1 LLDLPIEAMDDA
13 EIVVGPVG
21 ALFDGN
27 GVDVGVVD
35 CVGVGVVVT
44 GAAVHDNG
52 FIVLQE
58 VERSTEKL
66 VRMASL
72 CS

>member
-1 LLDLPIEAMDDA
+1 MDDA
-13 EIVVGPVG
+13 KIVVGPAG
-21 ALFDGN
+21 ALFDRN
-27 GVDVGVVD
+27 GVDVGIVD

-44 GAAVHDNG
+44 GAAVRDNE
-52 FIVLQE
+52 FVVLQE

-66 VRMASL
+66 VHMASL